1 MANAMNIAGILG
13 GVAVVAAL
21 AAGGTVYLLRQP
33 PAGVT
38 PAAVAPAVSTPVPAQ
53 PVPAAPAPGAAAF
66 TTPPPAS
73 APAPATM
80 AAVPDAAPVQGP
92 PAFSVEFVS
101 LVQPF
106 SVLRDSAAYVAA
118 SPDAPQMYPLRAG
131 AALMSTE
138 KSKDGKWVV
147 ALTEDGQAAYL
158 PTADLGPYNPAM
170 TVQSELP
177 ASVTGPASVVD
188 TGTLQVGD
196 QKVALAGVK
205 GVSGEYAYDLQ
216 KLINAQGPQVSCG
229 LRGQAYLCML
239 PTGLDIARA
248 ALFNGAA
255 DVTDD
260 ASEDYRQQVASARAG
275 HRGIWK

>member
-33 PAGVT
+33 STNVAPAN
-38 PAAVAPAVSTPVPAQ
+38 VAPAVSAPVPS
-53 PVPAAPAPGAAAF
+53 PPPGPSAAAF
-66 TTPPPAS
+66 SAPPPA
-73 APAPATM
+73 AT
-80 AAVPDAAPVQGP
+80 APDAGSAQAP
-92 PAFSVEFVS
+92 PAYSVEFVS

-158 PTADLGPYNPAM
+158 PVADLGPYNPAM

-177 ASVTGPASVVD
+177 ASVSGTAMVLD

-196 QKVALAGVK
+196 QKLPLGGVK
-205 GVSGEYAYDLQ
+205 GVTGEYADVLQ
-216 KLINAQGPQVSCG
+216 KFINANGGQVSCA
-229 LRGQAYLCML
+229 LHGQAYLCTL

-248 ALFNGAA
+248 TLYNGGA

-260 ASEDYRQQVASARAG
+260 ASEDYRQQAATAKAAR
-275 HRGIWK
+275 RGIWQ

>member
-33 PAGVT
+33 PAGVA
-38 PAAVAPAVSTPVPAQ
+38 PAAVAPAVSAPVPAQ
-53 PVPAAPAPGAAAF
+53 PGPAAPAPGAAAF

-73 APAPATM
+73 APAPTTM
-80 AAVPDAAPVQGP
+80 AAGPDAAPAQSLS
-92 PAFSVEFVS
+92 AFSVEFVS

-229 LRGQAYLCML
+229 LRGQAYLCTL

-260 ASEDYRQQVASARAG
+260 ASDDYRQQAAAARAG